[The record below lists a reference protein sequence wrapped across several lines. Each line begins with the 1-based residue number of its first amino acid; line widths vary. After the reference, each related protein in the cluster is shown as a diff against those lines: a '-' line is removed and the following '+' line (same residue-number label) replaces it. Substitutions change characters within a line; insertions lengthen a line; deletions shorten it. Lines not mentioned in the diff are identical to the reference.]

1 MKVKNKTRLL
11 NELAKSVETPWE
23 FIEAIVSLE
32 GLTIMQAV
40 NKVGI
45 SAQQYYVFKNQR
57 SIGVRTCLKFSEA
70 FEINPTILNR
80 VLADFNLKKILEEQ
94 SKETTNN

>member
-32 GLTIMQAV
+32 GLTIMQVV

-45 SAQQYYVFKNQR
+45 SA
-57 SIGVRTCLKFSEA
+57 
-70 FEINPTILNR
+70 
-80 VLADFNLKKILEEQ
+80 
-94 SKETTNN
+94 